1 MPNAVPGSR
10 DAPRTVPCAAPCGAV
25 PRPYYAGEPLRDGT
39 RPLAKVPMRTD
50 QAQPVRLSDYR
61 VPDHLIDTVTLDVHL
76 ARHATRVR
84 STLSVRPNP
93 ERLGGPLVLDGDE
106 LVLVGAILDGQ
117 ALSPDAYTA
126 TPERFTLASPPAAPF
141 TLELETELDPAAN
154 SKLMGLYRSGSAYCT
169 QCEAEGF
176 RRITYFL
183 DRPDVLSVYTVRVEA
198 ERDDAPVLLANGN
211 PLEAGP
217 MDGTSRHY
225 VVWHDPHPKPCYLFA
240 LVAGNLGVVTDDFTT
255 ASGRRVA
262 LGIYVEPGREDRTAY
277 AMDALK
283 RSMRWDEEVFG
294 REYDL
299 DVFNIVA
306 VSDFNM
312 GAMENKGLN
321 VFNDKYVLALPRT
334 ATDGDYAGIE
344 TVIAHEYFHNWTGN
358 RITCRDWFQ
367 LCLKEGLTVFRDH
380 EFSADMRSRP
390 VRRIADVR
398 ALRASQFPED
408 AGPLAHNVRPDAY
421 REINN
426 FYTATIYEKG
436 SEVIRMLKVLIG
448 DDAFRS
454 GMDLYFTRCDGTAT
468 TIEVFLEC
476 FASASGQ
483 DLGRF
488 ARWYHQAGTPEVTVE
503 AGYED
508 GASDEGGTF
517 ALTLRQGCPPTP
529 GQDTKA
535 PFVIPVA
542 FGLLDADGAALEPR
556 SADLTAVEAARGV
569 IVLAEAAR
577 TIRFTGLAGRP
588 VPSLLRGFSAPVR
601 LKAELSDDDLTVL
614 VAHDHDSFNRWQASQ
629 TLAIRLLTRSTR
641 AIRDGGEPLFDPG
654 YAAALGRLLDA
665 GLSDPA
671 FTAQCLALPS
681 ESDLANDL
689 GRDVDPDAIH
699 RARDALRAAL
709 GASLG
714 GRLRALYD
722 ALAEDGPYSPAA
734 GPAGRR
740 ALRNAALDLLAA
752 GDRARGVALAEA
764 QFERGANMT
773 DVAAALAVLA
783 RVPGLPRDRALARFY
798 DLFADDALVIDKW
811 FALQAVQ
818 PDGDV
823 LDRVRALMGHPAFSM
838 KNPNRVRALIGSFAA
853 GNPTRFNAA
862 DGSGFT
868 FVADAVL
875 ALDRL
880 NAQVAARLLSSFRSW
895 RCLEDGRRARA
906 AAALR
911 RVATSPGLS
920 VDVADIA
927 TRSLA

>member
-1 MPNAVPGSR
+1 
-10 DAPRTVPCAAPCGAV
+10 
-25 PRPYYAGEPLRDGT
+25 
-39 RPLAKVPMRTD
+39 MRTD

-61 VPDHLIDTVTLDVHL
+61 VPDYLIDIVTLDVHL

-84 STLSVRPNP
+84 SRLVIRPNP
-93 ERLGGPLVLDGDE
+93 EAPAGRPLLLDGDE
-106 LVLVGAILDGQ
+106 LVLVNAALDGIP
-117 ALSPDAYTA
+117 LP
-126 TPERFTLASPPAAPF
+126 PERFTATAERFALPSPPAAPF

-211 PLEAGP
+211 PVEAGP
-217 MDGTSRHY
+217 VPGTGRHY
-225 VVWHDPHPKPCYLFA
+225 AVWHDPHPKPCYLFA
-240 LVAGNLGVVTDDFTT
+240 LVAGDLGVVTDTFVT

-262 LGIYVEPGREDRTAY
+262 LGIYVEPGREDRTGY

-283 RSMRWDEEVFG
+283 RSMRWDEAVFG

-436 SEVIRMLKVLIG
+436 AEVIRMLKVLIG
-448 DDAFRS
+448 DDAFRA
-454 GMDLYFTRCDGTAT
+454 GMDLYFQRCDGTAT

-476 FASASGQ
+476 FATASDR
-483 DLGRF
+483 DLAQF
-488 ARWYHQAGTPEVTVE
+488 ARWYHQAGTPEVAVE
-503 AGYED
+503 ADFNGR
-508 GASDEGGTF
+508 AGTF
-517 ALTLRQGCPPTP
+517 TLTLRQTCPPTP

-535 PFVIPVA
+535 PFVVPVA
-542 FGLLDADGAALEPR
+542 FGLLSAAGDAVTPR
-556 SADLTAVEAARGV
+556 SADLTAEEAARGV
-569 IVLAEAAR
+569 IVLTGTSR
-577 TIRFTGLAGRP
+577 TIRFTGLADRP

-601 LKAELSDDDLTVL
+601 LKAELSDDDLAVL
-614 VAHDHDSFNRWQASQ
+614 VAHDGDSFNRWQASQ
-629 TLAIRLLTRSTR
+629 TLATRLLTRSTR
-641 AIRDGGEPLFDPG
+641 AIRDGGQPLFDPA
-654 YAAALGRLLDA
+654 YAAALGHLLVGGEA
-665 GLSDPA
+665 DPA
-671 FTAQCLALPS
+671 FTAQCLMLPG
-681 ESDLANDL
+681 EADLANDI

-699 RARDALRAAL
+699 AARDALRAAL
-709 GASLG
+709 GRTL
-714 GRLRALYD
+714 
-722 ALAEDGPYSPAA
+722 
-734 GPAGRR
+734 
-740 ALRNAALDLLAA
+740 
-752 GDRARGVALAEA
+752 GDRAPRPLRDARG
-764 QFERGANMT
+764 R
-773 DVAAALAVLA
+773 
-783 RVPGLPRDRALARFY
+783 RP
-798 DLFADDALVIDKW
+798 LFAGGGAGR
-811 FALQAVQ
+811 
-818 PDGDV
+818 P
-823 LDRVRALMGHPAFSM
+823 PC
-838 KNPNRVRALIGSFAA
+838 AA
-853 GNPTRFNAA
+853 
-862 DGSGFT
+862 
-868 FVADAVL
+868 
-875 ALDRL
+875 
-880 NAQVAARLLSSFRSW
+880 Q
-895 RCLEDGRRARA
+895 RRA
-906 AAALR
+906 
-911 RVATSPGLS
+911 
-920 VDVADIA
+920 
-927 TRSLA
+927 